1 MEFVET
7 IPHAQNDVDGGDDD
21 DRVDLGH
28 KTIYQVIVW
37 TNVRLNGTS
46 RPHYE
51 ANTTV

>member
-28 KTIYQVIVW
+28 KTIYQVIV
-37 TNVRLNGTS
+37 
-46 RPHYE
+46 
-51 ANTTV
+51 